1 MAIRDDD
8 DERRVPSHPWRDGPE
23 LPKVPRF
30 PGVLMVAL
38 PIALLLLITLVKT
51 IVQVEKGNVGVV
63 LQWGAVQ
70 PHALEPG
77 LHFIVPW
84 VQTVQ
89 EMNTQLKSFEVPAEA
104 ASKDLQTV
112 TTKISVQHSLNGALA
127 ADALQAVGDL
137 SRFDIT
143 VVKPA
148 VEETL
153 KATTAKYTAEE
164 LITKREQVKQ
174 QVTEA
179 IKAYIDHTLTEKN
192 IKGALQVANVA
203 LTEFDFSREFN
214 AAIEAKVRAE
224 QEALQAENEKRK
236 RITQSEAA
244 AAERRNAA
252 DAAAYEIEKQ
262 SVARAQAIEREA
274 RALAGNPNLIQL
286 RATEKWNGQLP
297 TYTGGTQPVPFL
309 SLPAPQAAQER

>member
-1 MAIRDDD
+1 MATRDDED
-8 DERRVPSHPWRDGPE
+8 DERPAPRPRDWLDPE
-23 LPKVPRF
+23 RPRLGRF
-30 PGVLMVAL
+30 PPGLVVLLPLALFLLVTVAKS
-38 PIALLLLITLVKT
+38 V
-51 IVQVEKGNVGVV
+51 VQVEKGNVGVV

-70 PHALEPG
+70 PHPLEPG

-84 VQTVQ
+84 VQSVQ

-137 SRFDIT
+137 SRFDVT

-179 IKAYIDHTLTEKN
+179 IKAYIDHTLAEKN
-192 IKGALQVANVA
+192 IRGALQVANVA

-274 RALAGNPNLIQL
+274 RALAGNPGLIQL
-286 RATEKWNGQLP
+286 RATEKWNGALPTFTGGQQPLPFLQLP
-297 TYTGGTQPVPFL
+297 TPE
-309 SLPAPQAAQER
+309 AR